1 MRIAIIGANGQLA
14 QDLAPALQAAG
25 HDTIGLRHH
34 EIEVTD
40 AESVDKTLQAIKPDA
55 VINTAAYHK
64 VDEVEENA
72 GRAFAINATG
82 AANVARICN
91 ALGAST
97 VFLSTDYVF
106 SGGKSA
112 PYVEDDP
119 VDPVNVYGVSKAA
132 GEMLVRYICPR
143 HFIVR
148 VSGLYGKAGSSGKG
162 GNFVETMLRLAR
174 EGKSIKVVS
183 DQTLTPTPTVAAAK
197 QIAALLAAD
206 AYGTYHAT
214 CQGECSWYDFAAEI
228 FKAAGLSPSLA
239 PQTTQESGARA
250 KRPGYSVLENA
261 GLKRLGIDIMPDWRD
276 GVRVYVGKIKNPCR

>member
-25 HDTIGLRHH
+25 HDVVGLCHH
-34 EIEVTD
+34 EIEVSD
-40 AESVDKTLQAIKPDA
+40 AASVDKALRAITPEA

-64 VDEVEENA
+64 VDEVEENPDH
-72 GRAFAINATG
+72 AFAVNATG
-82 AANVARICN
+82 AANVARVCRQLDAI
-91 ALGAST
+91 T

-106 SGGKSA
+106 SGTKGS
-112 PYVEDDP
+112 PYIEFDA

-132 GEMLVRYICPR
+132 GEMLVRYLCPR

-162 GNFVETMLRLAR
+162 GNFIETMLRLAR
-174 EGKSIKVVS
+174 EGKAIKVVS
-183 DQTLTPTPTVAAAK
+183 DQTLTPTPTVAVAQ
-197 QIAALLAAD
+197 QIVRLLESD
-206 AYGTYHAT
+206 AFGTYHAT

-228 FKAAGLSPSLA
+228 FKAAELSPSLS

-250 KRPGYSVLENA
+250 KRPTYSVLENA
-261 GLKRLGIDIMPDWRD
+261 ALKRLGIDIMPDWRD
-276 GVRVYVGKIKNPCR
+276 GVSSYVLKQR